1 MSPGQQNADAQW
13 KYWVKPLSSTAFKD
27 WDRIERFVGYG
38 NPGAPVVFIGV
49 EEGLSKE
56 DSLQE
61 DLMIRSR
68 FERVMDLKDAHAGIA
83 GTERLFDPARTKC
96 QRTWRPM
103 CDLMLRRSG
112 ESPTLATRNRYQAT
126 KLGRTVGDTLLCELL
141 PYPSNNTSAWVY
153 PERFDTRE
161 AYREA
166 MLPRRIRLLRDA
178 IREAK
183 REVIV
188 CYGKSDW
195 QNFEA
200 LFDGARLSDRGP
212 FLTGT
217 ENGTR
222 IVLAPHFS
230 ARQFNTNAQLES
242 LAKVAA
248 G

>member
-1 MSPGQQNADAQW
+1 MTDTHTEQNA
-13 KYWVKPLSSTAFKD
+13 LID

-38 NPGAPVVFIGV
+38 RPDAPVVFIGV

-61 DLMIRSR
+61 DLLIRSR

-83 GTERLFDPARTKC
+83 NTERLFDPARTKC

-126 KLGRTVGDTLLCELL
+126 KLGRSIGDTLLCELL
-141 PYPSNNTSAWVY
+141 PYPSNNASAWVY
-153 PERFDTRE
+153 PERFDTRDV
-161 AYREA
+161 YREA
-166 MLPRRIRLLRDA
+166 VLPRRIALLKNA
-178 IREAK
+178 IRESK
-183 REVIV
+183 REIIV

-195 QNFEA
+195 ANFEL
-200 LFDGARLSDRGP
+200 LFKSVSMSERGQFRVGASNE
-212 FLTGT
+212 TK
-217 ENGTR
+217 

-230 ARQFNTNAQLES
+230 AREFNRETEMEA
-242 LAKVAA
+242 LAEIALA
-248 G
+248 PHPR